1 MAETEPDLSLV
12 RRLKAKGRY
21 DEALR
26 QLEAWLTADPDN
38 PILLYEMASG
48 LDNQSLEDQAIPYYR
63 RALDAGLDRVH
74 RVDCLV
80 GLGSSLRV
88 MGRVQE
94 SHAVLKQGVKEYP
107 HHLALKVFYALTLE
121 KMGNYGDAI
130 FELLDVIAKPDQKDS
145 LNVYQRAI
153 LYYRDHRHDFV
164 RIDIQAEDPDPE
176 E

>member
-1 MAETEPDLSLV
+1 MAGTDPDLSLV

-21 DEALR
+21 EEALH

-48 LDNQSLEDQAIPYYR
+48 LDNQGLEDRAIPYYR
-63 RALDAGLDRVH
+63 RALDAGLDPVH

-88 MGRVQE
+88 VGRIQE
-94 SHAVLKQGVKEYP
+94 SHAVLKQGMKEYP

-121 KMGNYGDAI
+121 KMGDYGDAI
-130 FELLDVIAKPDQKDS
+130 FELLDVIAKPDRQDS
-145 LNVYQRAI
+145 LNLYQRAI

-164 RIDIQAEDPDPE
+164 GKGTQTETSDPE